1 MNLFYREEGKGTP
14 VVILHGLYGSSDNWV
29 TIARKL
35 AERYRVISVDHR
47 NHGASPHTSEHTY
60 EAMLTDL
67 AWLFHETGIE
77 KAHLIG
83 HSMGGKVAM
92 AFAADYPEHTLSLTV
107 ADIAPVNYL
116 ANPASAIQYQF
127 HKRLLDTLYSI
138 DLSAINERSTVE
150 TELAKGIP
158 EEHVS
163 RFILKNLYR
172 NKVGKFQWKIN
183 VPILRQQLHHI
194 ISGVDFHEFS
204 DRLPILSYPVLFIKG
219 ELSGY
224 ISDEAI
230 EDIHT
235 VYPESR
241 IVTLPET
248 THFLHAE
255 KPDEFAEI
263 VFGFL
268 NHIG

>member
-14 VVILHGLYGSSDNWV
+14 VVILHGLYGSSDNWI

-35 AERYRVISVDHR
+35 SERFRVLSVDHR

-60 EAMLTDL
+60 EAMVTDL

-77 KAHLIG
+77 KAHLVG

-92 AFAADYPEHTLSLTV
+92 AFAADYPEHVLSLTV

-127 HKRLLDTLYSI
+127 HKRLLDTLFSI
-138 DLSAINERSTVE
+138 DLVNMKNRGDVE
-150 TELAKGIP
+150 KELQQGIP
-158 EEHVS
+158 EEHV
-163 RFILKNLYR
+163 RKFILKNLYR
-172 NKVGKFQWKIN
+172 NKSGQFQWKIN
-183 VPILRQQLHHI
+183 VPVLRQQLHHI
-194 ISGVDFHEFS
+194 ISRVDYHEFT
-204 DRLPILSYPVLFIKG
+204 DRLPILSYPVLFIRG

-224 ISDEAI
+224 ISSDAI
-230 EDIHT
+230 ADINI
-235 VYPESR
+235 VYPEAK
-241 IVTLPET
+241 ILTLAGT

-263 VFGFL
+263 IFRFL
-268 NHIG
+268 NAIA